1 MYKRLTELNN
11 ELFTLRHEKNVR
23 GKSVGWDW
31 DLLPYTIKE
40 GCTTYIGA
48 APASGKTEL
57 WFEFLINLSCLHD
70 WNHVVF
76 SPETGSAAEIYAEL
90 CYKYIGKPYT
100 EGEYSMTNAEL
111 VKAQMFIDEHF
122 IVIDPIDD
130 DLTLPKFYEL
140 VDEIERKHEITI
152 HTTTIDPWNE
162 LTEEFKHE
170 DLGREDK
177 YLSRILGL
185 ARKNARKTNR
195 HNCIINHVRDQPMVH
210 AKTIAG
216 TEISYFPIPSARDFA
231 GGQVWF
237 RKGLS
242 VLIPWRPPKDLL
254 LGDGTGAQENEVHL
268 KVAKSKPKGVSKNGT
283 YKMYLDLEKYQ
294 YYMIDVFGRKIYAN
308 RNPLQKETVSNSFS
322 TSKPDIVNGK
332 ELFSFSEKMK
342 KDVPF

>member
-1 MYKRLTELNN
+1 MYKRLSNVNN
-11 ELFTLRHEKNVR
+11 EMIDLRHKKNVR

-57 WFEFLINLSCLHD
+57 WFEFLINLSCVYG

-100 EGEYSMTNAEL
+100 IGENAMTQGEQIRAE
-111 VKAQMFIDEHF
+111 MFIDKHF
-122 IVIDPIDD
+122 IVVDPIDD
-130 DLTLPKFYEL
+130 DLTLQGYYDL
-140 VDEIERKHEITI
+140 VDEIERTQEIQI

-162 LTEEFKHE
+162 LTEEYIQS

-177 YLSRILGL
+177 YLSRILGI

-195 HNCIINHVRDQPMVH
+195 HNCIINHVRDQTPITKELFSGEQV
-210 AKTIAG
+210 T
-216 TEISYFPIPSARDFA
+216 YFPPPSARDFA

-237 RKGLS
+237 RKGLC
-242 VLIPWRPPKDLL
+242 VLIPWRPPYGLKDN
-254 LGDGTGAQENEVHL
+254 DGSICEANEVHL

-283 YKMYLDLEKYQ
+283 YKMFLDVERYQ
-294 YYMIDVFGRKIYAN
+294 YYMIDWKGNRVYAN
-308 RNPLQKETVSNSFS
+308 REPIKPIQTKLNYV
-322 TSKPDIVNGK
+322 KPD
-332 ELFSFSEKMK
+332 
-342 KDVPF
+342 DVPF

>member
-1 MYKRLTELNN
+1 MYKRLSNVNN
-11 ELFTLRHEKNVR
+11 EMIDLRHKKNVR

-57 WFEFLINLSCLHD
+57 WFEFLINLSCVYG

-100 EGEYSMTNAEL
+100 IGDNAMTQGEQIRAE
-111 VKAQMFIDEHF
+111 MFIDKHF
-122 IVIDPIDD
+122 IVVDPIDE
-130 DLTLPKFYEL
+130 DLTLQGYYDL
-140 VDEIERKHEITI
+140 VDEIERTQEIQI

-162 LTEEFKHE
+162 LTEEYIQS

-177 YLSRILGL
+177 YLSRILGI

-195 HNCIINHVRDQPMVH
+195 HNCIINHVRDQTPITKELFSGEQV
-210 AKTIAG
+210 T
-216 TEISYFPIPSARDFA
+216 YFPPPSARDFA

-237 RKGLS
+237 RKGLC
-242 VLIPWRPPKDLL
+242 VLIPWRPPYGLKDN
-254 LGDGTGAQENEVHL
+254 DGSICEANEVHL

-283 YKMYLDLEKYQ
+283 YKMFLDVERYQ
-294 YYMIDVFGRKIYAN
+294 YYMIDWKGNRIYAN
-308 RNPLQKETVSNSFS
+308 REPIKPTQTKLNYV
-322 TSKPDIVNGK
+322 KPD
-332 ELFSFSEKMK
+332 
-342 KDVPF
+342 DVPF